1 MHADKHQH
9 FYKLGLLF
17 LMEVARYVQGT
28 KNRKLVIFLQYIKK
42 RLSQL
47 LLCSVVIQNI
57 QIFYWGPTMF
67 VTSFLAR
74 QTRYF
79 LPLHCNTT
87 IKQQLCG
94 EEWPF
99 LLSLLQADVL

>member
-1 MHADKHQH
+1 
-9 FYKLGLLF
+9 
-17 LMEVARYVQGT
+17 
-28 KNRKLVIFLQYIKK
+28 
-42 RLSQL
+42 
-47 LLCSVVIQNI
+47 
-57 QIFYWGPTMF
+57 MF

-94 EEWPF
+94 EEWSF
-99 LLSLLQADVL
+99 LLSLLQADGLQEKQGILQQIKLYPSIKPKKRLYQVFWDK